1 MIFLRY
7 CKEDLASEIQKTEY
21 WIEWSHNHE
30 FVYNSAISCFSF
42 VSATFTLN
50 MKLISRVREST

>member
-1 MIFLRY
+1 MIFLRNS
-7 CKEDLASEIQKTEY
+7 KEDLALQIQKTEQCRKR
-21 WIEWSHNHE
+21 SHNHE
-30 FVYNSAISCFSF
+30 FVYNSAINCFSF